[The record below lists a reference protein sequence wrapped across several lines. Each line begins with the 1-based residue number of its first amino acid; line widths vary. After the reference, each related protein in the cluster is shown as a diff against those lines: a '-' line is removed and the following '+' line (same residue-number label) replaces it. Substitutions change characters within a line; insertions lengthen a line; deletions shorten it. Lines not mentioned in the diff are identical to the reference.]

1 MNESKIDILNT
12 ILPGG
17 YRGGDAPENLKAE
30 VKEWP
35 RDELELRYL
44 DAVVRANDAI
54 DNMIKASIDS
64 TDPDGEERVLVTR
77 KVRP

>member
-1 MNESKIDILNT
+1 MIDDLNAA
-12 ILPGG
+12 LPGG
-17 YRGGDAPENLKAE
+17 YRGGDAPENLKVE
-30 VKEWP
+30 IKEWS
-35 RDELELRYL
+35 RGELELRYL